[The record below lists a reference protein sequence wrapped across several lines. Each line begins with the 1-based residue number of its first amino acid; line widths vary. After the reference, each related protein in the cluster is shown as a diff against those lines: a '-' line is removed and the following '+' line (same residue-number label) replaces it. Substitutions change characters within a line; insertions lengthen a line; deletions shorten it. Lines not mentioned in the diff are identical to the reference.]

1 MYKKTTRVNNQ
12 EKCYICSKKEKK
24 NAIFI
29 TFLRY
34 FYNMIIIGFN
44 LILQFK
50 LFFCLFI
57 TTNNNLPP
65 IIYCENIVKI
75 L

>member
-1 MYKKTTRVNNQ
+1 MYKKTTGVSNQ

-34 FYNMIIIGFN
+34 FHNTVIIDFN
-44 LILQFK
+44 LIPQFK

-57 TTNNNLPP
+57 TTNNNLLS
-65 IIYCENIVKI
+65 IIYCENIVII

>member
-1 MYKKTTRVNNQ
+1 MYKKTRVNNQ

-29 TFLRY
+29 TFIRY
-34 FYNMIIIGFN
+34 FHNTVIIGFN
-44 LILQFK
+44 LIPQFK

-57 TTNNNLPP
+57 TTNNNLLH